1 MKSYIVLNFPYLQVE
16 VLAKAIKSW
25 SGSGS
30 VKDLKIVGGKLN
42 LTNLVFWLQ

>member
-1 MKSYIVLNFPYLQVE
+1 MICKKKKTYRTQLFNLQVE

-30 VKDLKIVGGKLN
+30 VRDLKIVGGKLN
-42 LTNLVFWLQ
+42 